1 MLSKGKGRIDGT
13 AEIMIKIDE
22 NKLDRYYQ
30 EYLNNIAGNS
40 AASVNMKYLAPENW
54 YNTKLLSCVFA
65 SILESNFHDIATL
78 KEVEF
83 QTIENENKS
92 NL

>member
-1 MLSKGKGRIDGT
+1 
-13 AEIMIKIDE
+13 MIKIDG

-30 EYLNNIAGNS
+30 EYLNGIAENP
-40 AASVNMKYLAPENW
+40 AASINMKYLAPENW
-54 YNTKLLSCVFA
+54 YNTKLVSCVFA
-65 SILESNFHDIATL
+65 QILESNFHDLATL

>member
-1 MLSKGKGRIDGT
+1 
-13 AEIMIKIDE
+13 MIKIDG

-30 EYLNNIAGNS
+30 EYLNSIAENP
-40 AASVNMKYLAPENW
+40 AASKNLKYLAPENW
-54 YNTKLLSCVFA
+54 YRTSMISCVFA

-78 KEVEF
+78 EEVEF